1 MGGAR
6 TRAASVEH
14 VTLALVVGRVATGD
28 ADVIV
33 TLFTEKLGRVSALAR
48 NAMRSQRRFGGAL
61 EPLHTVRVQL
71 SERVGSELMHLRDA
85 KLETARTGLLTD
97 LRLMDAAGR
106 ALGYLRRAAPVHVP
120 EPKAWQH
127 TVSLLDLLESR
138 SAPSPD
144 AALAAYGMALL
155 EIIGWGLELTACV
168 GCGTVCPA
176 GKTALIDP
184 ARGGIVCRA
193 CGGGSHR
200 ISAALRA
207 ALCRAR
213 DGQLEAISDPDAGRS
228 IALVEETLSAHAG

>member
-127 TVSLLDLLESR
+127 TVSLLDLL
-138 SAPSPD
+138 
-144 AALAAYGMALL
+144 
-155 EIIGWGLELTACV
+155 
-168 GCGTVCPA
+168 
-176 GKTALIDP
+176 
-184 ARGGIVCRA
+184 
-193 CGGGSHR
+193 
-200 ISAALRA
+200 
-207 ALCRAR
+207 
-213 DGQLEAISDPDAGRS
+213 
-228 IALVEETLSAHAG
+228 